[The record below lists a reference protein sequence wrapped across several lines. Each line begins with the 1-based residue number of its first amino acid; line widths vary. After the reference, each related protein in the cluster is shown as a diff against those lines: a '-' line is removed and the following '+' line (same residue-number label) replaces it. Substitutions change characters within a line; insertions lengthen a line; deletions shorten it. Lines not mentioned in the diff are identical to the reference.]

1 MAISKRPEFKGNAA
15 SVDIRDIGGGGAHY
29 GDSGATYTKVG
40 DRMGRAM
47 AKLLQGE

>member
-1 MAISKRPEFKGNAA
+1 MGISKSPEFKGNVG

-29 GDSGATYTKVG
+29 GNNGATYAKVG

-47 AKLLQGE
+47 VELKQEK